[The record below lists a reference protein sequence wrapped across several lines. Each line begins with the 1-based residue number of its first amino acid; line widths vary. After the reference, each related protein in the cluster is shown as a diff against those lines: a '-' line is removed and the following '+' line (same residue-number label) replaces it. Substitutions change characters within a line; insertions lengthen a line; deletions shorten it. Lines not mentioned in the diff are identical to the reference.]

1 MIDDI
6 ILNALK
12 EDIGEGDH
20 SSLSCLKDT
29 DLGSAKLIVKENG
42 ILAGVEVAKRV
53 FELFDS
59 KLSIEVLIDDG
70 TEVEVGDI
78 VLEVSGKAQSI
89 LSTER
94 LVLNIMQR
102 MSGIATKTRKIAD
115 KIKGTGAQVLDTRK
129 TTPGIRQLEKMA
141 VVIGG
146 GMNHRFG
153 LYDMIMLKDN
163 HIDFVGGVRN
173 AIEKTKA
180 YVQAMDKPIDIE
192 FEIRTKA
199 ELMEAISTGGVQ
211 RILLDNFTPE
221 ALKELVPLIPD
232 SMESEASGGI
242 TESSILAYAETG
254 VDFISMGALTH
265 SVKSLDLSLKAYF

>member
-53 FELFDS
+53 FELYDS
-59 KLSIEVLIDDG
+59 KLSVEVLINDG
-70 TEVEVGDI
+70 AEVEVGDI

-102 MSGIATKTRKIAD
+102 MSGIATKTRRITD
-115 KIKGTGAQVLDTRK
+115 QIKGTGARVLDTRK

-146 GMNHRFG
+146 GMNHRVG

-192 FEIRTKA
+192 IEIRTKA

-221 ALKELVPLIPD
+221 ELKELVPLIPD

>member
-12 EDIGEGDH
+12 EDIGDGDH

-29 DLGSAKLIVKENG
+29 DLGTAKLIAKEKG

-53 FELFDS
+53 FELYDS
-59 KLSIEVLIDDG
+59 NLS
-70 TEVEVGDI
+70 TEVFLEDGSELAVGSI

-102 MSGIATKTRKIAD
+102 MSGIATKTRQIVNQ
-115 KIKGTGAQVLDTRK
+115 IKGTNARILDTRK
-129 TTPGIRQLEKMA
+129 TTPGMRQLEKMA

-163 HIDFVGGVRN
+163 HIDFAGGVRN
-173 AIEKTKA
+173 AIEQSKA
-180 YVQAMDKPIDIE
+180 YVQEMDKPVEIE
-192 FEIRTKA
+192 VEIRTKS
-199 ELMEAISTGGVQ
+199 ELIEAVSTGGIK
-211 RILLDNFTPE
+211 RILLDNFTPDE
-221 ALKELVPLIPD
+221 LRDLVPLIPD
-232 SMESEASGGI
+232 SIESEASGGI
-242 TESSILAYAETG
+242 TESTILDYAKTG

>member
-12 EDIGEGDH
+12 EDIGDGDH

-29 DLGSAKLIVKENG
+29 DLGTAKLIAKEKG

-53 FELFDS
+53 FELYDS
-59 KLSIEVLIDDG
+59 NLS
-70 TEVEVGDI
+70 TEVFLEDGSELAVGSL

-102 MSGIATKTRKIAD
+102 MSGIATKTRQIVNQ
-115 KIKGTGAQVLDTRK
+115 IKGTNARILDTRK

-163 HIDFVGGVRN
+163 HIDFAGGVRN
-173 AIEKTKA
+173 AIEQSKA
-180 YVQAMDKPIDIE
+180 YVQEMDKPVEIE
-192 FEIRTKA
+192 VEIRTKS
-199 ELMEAISTGGVQ
+199 ELIEAVSTGGIK
-211 RILLDNFTPE
+211 RILLDNFTPDE
-221 ALKELVPLIPD
+221 LRDLVPLIPD
-232 SMESEASGGI
+232 SIESEASGGI
-242 TESSILAYAETG
+242 TESTILDYAKTG

>member
-29 DLGSAKLIVKENG
+29 DLGSAKLIVKEKG

-53 FELFDS
+53 FELYDS
-59 KLSIEVLIDDG
+59 KLSVEVLINDG
-70 TEVEVGDI
+70 AEVEVGDI

-192 FEIRTKA
+192 IEIRTKA

-232 SMESEASGGI
+232 SIESEASGGI

>member
-12 EDIGEGDH
+12 EDIGDGDH

-29 DLGSAKLIVKENG
+29 DLGTAKLIAKEKG

-53 FELFDS
+53 FELYDS
-59 KLSIEVLIDDG
+59 NLS
-70 TEVEVGDI
+70 TEVFLEDGSEVTVGSI

-102 MSGIATKTRKIAD
+102 MSGIATKTRQIVNQ
-115 KIKGTGAQVLDTRK
+115 IKGTNARILDTRK

-163 HIDFVGGVRN
+163 HIDFAGGVRN
-173 AIEKTKA
+173 AIEQSKA
-180 YVQAMDKPIDIE
+180 YVQEMDKPVEIE
-192 FEIRTKA
+192 VEIRTKS
-199 ELMEAISTGGVQ
+199 ELIEAVSAGGIK
-211 RILLDNFTPE
+211 RILLDNFTPNE
-221 ALKELVPLIPD
+221 LRDLVPLIPD
-232 SMESEASGGI
+232 SIESEASGGI
-242 TESSILAYAETG
+242 TESTILDYAKTG

>member
-12 EDIGEGDH
+12 EDIGDGDH

-29 DLGSAKLIVKENG
+29 DLGTAKLIAKEKG

-53 FELFDS
+53 FELYDS
-59 KLSIEVLIDDG
+59 NLS
-70 TEVEVGDI
+70 TEVFLEDGSEVTVGSI

-102 MSGIATKTRKIAD
+102 MSGIATKTRQIVNQ
-115 KIKGTGAQVLDTRK
+115 IKGTNARILDTRK

-153 LYDMIMLKDN
+153 LFDMIMLKDN

-173 AIEKTKA
+173 AIEQSKA
-180 YVQAMDKPIDIE
+180 YVQEMDIPVEIE
-192 FEIRTKA
+192 VEIRTKS
-199 ELMEAISTGGVQ
+199 ELIEAVSTGGIK
-211 RILLDNFTPE
+211 RILLDNFTPNE
-221 ALKELVPLIPD
+221 LRDLVPLIPD
-232 SMESEASGGI
+232 SIESEASGGI
-242 TESSILAYAETG
+242 TESTILDYAKTG

>member
-29 DLGSAKLIVKENG
+29 DLGSAKLIVKEKG

-53 FELFDS
+53 FELYDPR
-59 KLSIEVLIDDG
+59 LSVEVLINDG
-70 TEVEVGDI
+70 VEVKFGDI
-78 VLEVSGKAQSI
+78 ILEVSGKAQSI

-94 LVLNIMQR
+94 LILNIMQR
-102 MSGIATKTRKIAD
+102 MSGIATKTRKIVD
-115 KIKGTGAQVLDTRK
+115 QIKGTGAQVLDTRK

-153 LYDMIMLKDN
+153 LYDMIMLRDN
-163 HIDFVGGVRN
+163 HIDFAGGVRN

-180 YVQAMDKPIDIE
+180 YVQAMEKPVDIE
-192 FEIRTKA
+192 VEIRTKA
-199 ELMEAISTGGVQ
+199 ELMEALSAGGIK

-221 ALKELVPLIPD
+221 SLKELVPLIPD
-232 SMESEASGGI
+232 SIESEASGGI

-265 SVKSLDLSLKAYF
+265 SVKSLDLSIKASF

>member
-20 SSLSCLKDT
+20 SSLSCLQDT
-29 DLGSAKLIVKENG
+29 DQGTAKLLVKENG
-42 ILAGVEVAKRV
+42 VLAGVEIAKRV
-53 FELFDS
+53 FELYDS
-59 KLSIEVLIDDG
+59 NLEIEVFIHDG
-70 TEVEVGDI
+70 AEVKVGDI
-78 VLEVSGKAQSI
+78 AFEVRGKAQSI

-102 MSGIATKTRKIAD
+102 MSGIATKTRKIVNQ
-115 KIKGTGAQVLDTRK
+115 IKDTGARVLDTRK

-173 AIEKTKA
+173 AIEKTTA
-180 YVQAMDKPIDIE
+180 YVQAMENPIDIE
-192 FEIRTKA
+192 IEIRTKA
-199 ELMEAISTGGVQ
+199 ELMEAISTGGIQ

-221 ALKELVPLIPD
+221 VLKELVTLIPD
-232 SMESEASGGI
+232 SIESEASGGI
-242 TESSILAYAETG
+242 TESSVRAFAETG

>member
-12 EDIGEGDH
+12 EDIGDGDH

-29 DLGSAKLIVKENG
+29 DLGTAKLIAKENG

-53 FELFDS
+53 FELYDS
-59 KLSIEVLIDDG
+59 NLS
-70 TEVEVGDI
+70 TEVFLEDGSEVAVGSI
-78 VLEVSGKAQSI
+78 VLEVSGKVQSI
-89 LSTER
+89 LCTER

-102 MSGIATKTRKIAD
+102 MSGIATKTRQIVNQ
-115 KIKGTGAQVLDTRK
+115 IKGTNARILDTRK

-163 HIDFVGGVRN
+163 HIDFAGGVRN
-173 AIEKTKA
+173 AIEQSKA
-180 YVQAMDKPIDIE
+180 YVQEMDKPVEIE
-192 FEIRTKA
+192 VEIRTKS
-199 ELMEAISTGGVQ
+199 ELIEAVSTGGIK
-211 RILLDNFTPE
+211 RILLDNFTPDE
-221 ALKELVPLIPD
+221 LRDLVPLIPD
-232 SMESEASGGI
+232 SIESEASGGI
-242 TESSILAYAETG
+242 TESTILDYAKTG

>member
-6 ILNALK
+6 IFNALK

-20 SSLSCLKDT
+20 SSLSCLQVT
-29 DLGSAKLIVKENG
+29 DLGTAKLIVKENG
-42 ILAGVEVAKRV
+42 VLAGVEVAKRV
-53 FELFDS
+53 FELYDS
-59 KLSIEVLIDDG
+59 TL
-70 TEVEVGDI
+70 EVEVFINDGAAVAVGDI
-78 VLEVSGKAQSI
+78 VLNVKGKAQSI

-102 MSGIATKTRKIAD
+102 MSGIATKTSKIVD
-115 KIKGTGAQVLDTRK
+115 KIKDTGARVLDTRK
-129 TTPGIRQLEKMA
+129 TTPGIRRLEKMA
-141 VVIGG
+141 VEIGG

-173 AIEKTKA
+173 AIEKTTA
-180 YVQAMDKPIDIE
+180 YVQAMDNPVDIE
-192 FEIRTKA
+192 IEIRTKK
-199 ELMEAISTGGVQ
+199 ELIEAISTGGIQ

-232 SMESEASGGI
+232 SIESEASGGI
-242 TESSILAYAETG
+242 TDASIRAYAETG

>member
-12 EDIGEGDH
+12 EDIGDGDH

-29 DLGSAKLIVKENG
+29 DLGTAKLIAKEKG

-53 FELFDS
+53 FELYDS
-59 KLSIEVLIDDG
+59 NLS
-70 TEVEVGDI
+70 TEVFLEDGSEVAVGSI

-102 MSGIATKTRKIAD
+102 MSGIATKTRQIVNQ
-115 KIKGTGAQVLDTRK
+115 IKGTNARILDTRK

-163 HIDFVGGVRN
+163 HIDFAGGVRN
-173 AIEKTKA
+173 AIEQSKA
-180 YVQAMDKPIDIE
+180 YVQEMDKPVEIE
-192 FEIRTKA
+192 VEIRTKS
-199 ELMEAISTGGVQ
+199 ELIEAVSTGGIK
-211 RILLDNFTPE
+211 RILLDNFTPDE
-221 ALKELVPLIPD
+221 LRDLVPLIPD
-232 SMESEASGGI
+232 SIESEASGGI
-242 TESSILAYAETG
+242 TESTILDYAKTG

>member
-6 ILNALK
+6 ILNALR
-12 EDIGEGDH
+12 EDIGDGDH
-20 SSLSCLKDT
+20 SSLSCLQAT
-29 DLGSAKLIVKENG
+29 DMGKAKLIAKEKG

-53 FELFDS
+53 FELYDS
-59 KLSIEVLIDDG
+59 KLSLEVFIDDG
-70 TEVEVGDI
+70 SEVEVGDI
-78 VLEVSGKAQSI
+78 ILEVSGKAQSI

-102 MSGIATKTRKIAD
+102 MSGIATKTNKIVN
-115 KIKGTGAQVLDTRK
+115 KIKGSGARVLDTRK

-163 HIDFVGGVRN
+163 HIDFVGGVVN
-173 AIEKTKA
+173 AIKKTKA
-180 YVQAMDKPIDIE
+180 YVQEMEKPVDIE
-192 FEIRTKA
+192 VEIRTKS
-199 ELMEAISTGGVQ
+199 ELLEAVSVGGIK
-211 RILLDNFTPE
+211 RILLDNFTPKT
-221 ALKELVPLIPD
+221 LKDLVPLIPN
-232 SMESEASGGI
+232 SIESEASGAI
-242 TESSILAYAETG
+242 TESTILAYAETG

>member
-12 EDIGEGDH
+12 EDIGDGDH

-29 DLGSAKLIVKENG
+29 DRGTAKLIAKENG

-53 FELFDS
+53 FELYDS
-59 KLSIEVLIDDG
+59 NLS
-70 TEVEVGDI
+70 TEVFLEDGSEVAVGSI
-78 VLEVSGKAQSI
+78 VLEVSGKVQSI
-89 LSTER
+89 LCTER

-102 MSGIATKTRKIAD
+102 MSGIATKTRQIVNQ
-115 KIKGTGAQVLDTRK
+115 IKGTNARILDTRK

-163 HIDFVGGVRN
+163 HIDFAGGVRN
-173 AIEKTKA
+173 AIEQSKA
-180 YVQAMDKPIDIE
+180 YVQEMDKPVEIE
-192 FEIRTKA
+192 VEIRTKS
-199 ELMEAISTGGVQ
+199 ELIEAVSTGGIK
-211 RILLDNFTPE
+211 RILLDNFTPDE
-221 ALKELVPLIPD
+221 LRDLVPLIPD
-232 SMESEASGGI
+232 SIESEASGGI
-242 TESSILAYAETG
+242 TESTILDYAKTG

>member
-1 MIDDI
+1 MITFSN
-6 ILNALK
+6 ILFQ
-12 EDIGEGDH
+12 
-20 SSLSCLKDT
+20 DT
-29 DLGSAKLIVKENG
+29 DQGTAKLLVKEHG
-42 ILAGVEVAKRV
+42 VLAGVEIAKRV
-53 FELFDS
+53 FELYDS
-59 KLSIEVLIDDG
+59 NLEIEVFIHDG
-70 TEVEVGDI
+70 AEVKVGDI
-78 VLEVSGKAQSI
+78 AFEVRGKAQSI

-102 MSGIATKTRKIAD
+102 MSGIATKTRKIVNQ
-115 KIKGTGAQVLDTRK
+115 IKGTGARVLDTRK

-173 AIEKTKA
+173 AIEKTTA
-180 YVQAMDKPIDIE
+180 YVQAMENPIDIE
-192 FEIRTKA
+192 IEIRTKA
-199 ELMEAISTGGVQ
+199 ELMEAISTGGIQ

-221 ALKELVPLIPD
+221 ALKELVALIPD
-232 SMESEASGGI
+232 SIESEASGGI
-242 TESSILAYAETG
+242 TESSVRAFAETG

>member
-12 EDIGEGDH
+12 EDIGDGDH

-29 DLGSAKLIVKENG
+29 DLGTAKLIAKENG

-53 FELFDS
+53 FELYDS
-59 KLSIEVLIDDG
+59 NLS
-70 TEVEVGDI
+70 TEVFLEDGSELAVGSI

-102 MSGIATKTRKIAD
+102 MSGIATKTRQIVNQ
-115 KIKGTGAQVLDTRK
+115 IKGTNARILDTRK

-163 HIDFVGGVRN
+163 HIDFAGGVRN
-173 AIEKTKA
+173 AIEQSKA
-180 YVQAMDKPIDIE
+180 YVQEMDKPVEIE
-192 FEIRTKA
+192 VEIRTKS
-199 ELMEAISTGGVQ
+199 ELIEAVSTGGIK
-211 RILLDNFTPE
+211 RILLDNFTPDE
-221 ALKELVPLIPD
+221 LRDLVPLIPD
-232 SMESEASGGI
+232 SIESEASGGI
-242 TESSILAYAETG
+242 TESTILDYAKTG

>member
-12 EDIGEGDH
+12 EDIGDGDH
-20 SSLSCLKDT
+20 SSLSCLKVT
-29 DLGSAKLIVKENG
+29 DLGTAKLIAKEKG

-53 FELFDS
+53 FELYDS
-59 KLSIEVLIDDG
+59 NLS
-70 TEVEVGDI
+70 TEVFLEDGSEVAVGSI

-102 MSGIATKTRKIAD
+102 MSGIATKTRQIVNQ
-115 KIKGTGAQVLDTRK
+115 IKGTNARILDTRK

-163 HIDFVGGVRN
+163 HIDFAGGVRN
-173 AIEKTKA
+173 AIEQSKA
-180 YVQAMDKPIDIE
+180 YVQEMDKPVEIE
-192 FEIRTKA
+192 VEIRTKS
-199 ELMEAISTGGVQ
+199 ELIEAVSAGGIK
-211 RILLDNFTPE
+211 RILLDNFTPNE
-221 ALKELVPLIPD
+221 LRDLVPLIPD
-232 SMESEASGGI
+232 SIESEASGGI
-242 TESSILAYAETG
+242 TESTILDYAKTG

>member
-12 EDIGEGDH
+12 EDIGDGDH

-29 DLGSAKLIVKENG
+29 DLGTAKLIAKEKG

-53 FELFDS
+53 FELYDS
-59 KLSIEVLIDDG
+59 DLS
-70 TEVEVGDI
+70 TEVFLEDGSEVTVGSI

-102 MSGIATKTRKIAD
+102 MSGIATKTRQIVNQ
-115 KIKGTGAQVLDTRK
+115 IKGTNARILDTRK

-163 HIDFVGGVRN
+163 HIDFAGGVRN
-173 AIEKTKA
+173 AIMQSKA
-180 YVQAMDKPIDIE
+180 YVQEMDKPVEIE
-192 FEIRTKA
+192 VEIRTKS
-199 ELMEAISTGGVQ
+199 ELIEALSAGGIK
-211 RILLDNFTPE
+211 RILLDNFTPNE
-221 ALKELVPLIPD
+221 LRDLVPLIPD
-232 SMESEASGGI
+232 SIESEASGGI
-242 TESSILAYAETG
+242 TESTILDYAKTG

>member
-20 SSLSCLKDT
+20 SSLSCLQDT
-29 DLGSAKLIVKENG
+29 DQGTAKLLVKENG
-42 ILAGVEVAKRV
+42 VLAGVEIAKRV
-53 FELFDS
+53 FELYDS
-59 KLSIEVLIDDG
+59 NLEIEVFIHDG
-70 TEVEVGDI
+70 AEVKVGDI
-78 VLEVSGKAQSI
+78 ALEVRGKAQSI

-102 MSGIATKTRKIAD
+102 MSGIATKTRKIVNQ
-115 KIKGTGAQVLDTRK
+115 IKGTGAHVLDTRK

-173 AIEKTKA
+173 AIEKTTA
-180 YVQAMDKPIDIE
+180 YVQAMENPIDIE
-192 FEIRTKA
+192 IEIRTKA
-199 ELMEAISTGGVQ
+199 ELMEAISTGGIQ

-221 ALKELVPLIPD
+221 TLKELVALIPD
-232 SMESEASGGI
+232 SIESEASGGI
-242 TESSILAYAETG
+242 TESSVRAFAETG

>member
-6 ILNALK
+6 ILNALR
-12 EDIGEGDH
+12 EDIGDGDH

-29 DLGSAKLIVKENG
+29 DLGSAKLIVKEKG
-42 ILAGVEVAKRV
+42 VLAGVEVAKRV
-53 FELFDS
+53 FELYDTN
-59 KLSIEVLIDDG
+59 LSVEVLIDDG
-70 TEVEVGDI
+70 TEVEAGD
-78 VLEVSGKAQSI
+78 VALELSGRAQSI

-102 MSGIATKTRKIAD
+102 MSGIATKTRRITD
-115 KIKGTGAQVLDTRK
+115 QIKGTRAQVLDTRK

-180 YVQAMDKPIDIE
+180 YVRAMDKPIDIE
-192 FEIRTKA
+192 IEIRTKA

-232 SMESEASGGI
+232 SIESEASGGI

>member
-29 DLGSAKLIVKENG
+29 DLGSAKLIVKEKG

-53 FELFDS
+53 FELYDS
-59 KLSIEVLIDDG
+59 KLSVEVLINDG
-70 TEVEVGDI
+70 AEVEVGDI

-115 KIKGTGAQVLDTRK
+115 KIKGTRAQVLDTRK

-192 FEIRTKA
+192 IEIRTKA
-199 ELMEAISTGGVQ
+199 ELMEAISLGGVQ

-232 SMESEASGGI
+232 SIESEASGGI

>member
-12 EDIGEGDH
+12 EDIGDGDH

-29 DLGSAKLIVKENG
+29 DRGTAKLIAKENG

-53 FELFDS
+53 FELYDS
-59 KLSIEVLIDDG
+59 NLS
-70 TEVEVGDI
+70 TEVFLEDGSEVAVGSI
-78 VLEVSGKAQSI
+78 VLEVSGKVQSI
-89 LSTER
+89 LCTER

-102 MSGIATKTRKIAD
+102 MSGIATKTRQIVNQ
-115 KIKGTGAQVLDTRK
+115 IKGTNARILDTRK

-163 HIDFVGGVRN
+163 HIDFAGGVRN
-173 AIEKTKA
+173 AIEQSKA
-180 YVQAMDKPIDIE
+180 YVQEMDKPVEIE
-192 FEIRTKA
+192 VEIRTKS
-199 ELMEAISTGGVQ
+199 ELIEAVSTGGIK
-211 RILLDNFTPE
+211 RILLDNFTPDE
-221 ALKELVPLIPD
+221 LRDLVPLIPD
-232 SMESEASGGI
+232 SIESEASGGI
-242 TESSILAYAETG
+242 TELTILDYAKTG

>member
-29 DLGSAKLIVKENG
+29 DLGSAKLIVKEKG

-53 FELFDS
+53 FELYDPR
-59 KLSIEVLIDDG
+59 LSVEVLINDG
-70 TEVEVGDI
+70 VEVKFGDI
-78 VLEVSGKAQSI
+78 ILEVSGKAQSI

-94 LVLNIMQR
+94 LILNIMQR
-102 MSGIATKTRKIAD
+102 MSGIATKTRKIVD
-115 KIKGTGAQVLDTRK
+115 QIKGTGAQVLDTRK

-180 YVQAMDKPIDIE
+180 YVQAMEKPVDIE
-192 FEIRTKA
+192 VEIRTKA
-199 ELMEAISTGGVQ
+199 ELMEALSAGGIK

-221 ALKELVPLIPD
+221 SLKELVPLIPD
-232 SMESEASGGI
+232 SIESEASGGI

-265 SVKSLDLSLKAYF
+265 SVKSLDLSLKASF

>member
-20 SSLSCLKDT
+20 SSLSCLQDT
-29 DLGSAKLIVKENG
+29 DQGTAKLLVKENG
-42 ILAGVEVAKRV
+42 VLAGVEIAKRV
-53 FELFDS
+53 FELYDS
-59 KLSIEVLIDDG
+59 NLEIEVFIHDG
-70 TEVEVGDI
+70 AEVKVGDI
-78 VLEVSGKAQSI
+78 ALEVRGKAQSI

-102 MSGIATKTRKIAD
+102 MSGIATKTRKIVNQ
-115 KIKGTGAQVLDTRK
+115 IKGSGARVLDTRK

-173 AIEKTKA
+173 AIEKTTA
-180 YVQAMDKPIDIE
+180 YVQAMENPIDIE
-192 FEIRTKA
+192 IEIRTKA
-199 ELMEAISTGGVQ
+199 ELMEAISTGGIQ

-221 ALKELVPLIPD
+221 VLKELVTLIPD
-232 SMESEASGGI
+232 SIESEASGGI
-242 TESSILAYAETG
+242 TESSVRAFAETG

>member
-6 ILNALK
+6 ILNAFK

-20 SSLSCLKDT
+20 SSLSCLQDT
-29 DLGSAKLIVKENG
+29 DQGSAKLLVKENG
-42 ILAGVEVAKRV
+42 VLAGIEIAKRV
-53 FELFDS
+53 FELYDS
-59 KLSIEVLIDDG
+59 NLEIEVFIHDG
-70 TEVEVGDI
+70 AEVKVGDI
-78 VLEVSGKAQSI
+78 ALEVRGKAQSI

-102 MSGIATKTRKIAD
+102 MSGIATKTRKIVNQ
-115 KIKGTGAQVLDTRK
+115 IKGTGARVLDTRK

-173 AIEKTKA
+173 AIEKTTA
-180 YVQAMDKPIDIE
+180 YVQAVENPIDIE
-192 FEIRTKA
+192 IEIRTKA
-199 ELMEAISTGGVQ
+199 ELMEAISTGGIQ

-221 ALKELVPLIPD
+221 VLKELVTLIPD
-232 SMESEASGGI
+232 SIESEASGGI
-242 TESSILAYAETG
+242 TESSVRAFAETG

>member
-29 DLGSAKLIVKENG
+29 DLGSAKLIVKEKG

-53 FELFDS
+53 FELYDS
-59 KLSIEVLIDDG
+59 KLSLEVLIEDG
-70 TEVEVGDI
+70 TDVEAGD
-78 VLEVSGKAQSI
+78 VAFELSGKAQSI

-102 MSGIATKTRKIAD
+102 MSGIATKTRRITD
-115 KIKGTGAQVLDTRK
+115 QIKGTGARVLDTRK

-141 VVIGG
+141 VAIGG

-153 LYDMIMLKDN
+153 LFDMIMLKDN

-180 YVQAMDKPIDIE
+180 YVQDMDKPIDIE
-192 FEIRTKA
+192 IEIRTKA

-232 SMESEASGGI
+232 SIESEASGGI

>member
-6 ILNALK
+6 ILNALR
-12 EDIGEGDH
+12 EDIGDGDH
-20 SSLSCLKDT
+20 SSLSCLQAT
-29 DLGSAKLIVKENG
+29 DMGKAKLIVKEKG

-53 FELFDS
+53 FELYDS
-59 KLSIEVLIDDG
+59 KLSLEVFIDDG
-70 TEVEVGDI
+70 SEVEVGDI

-102 MSGIATKTRKIAD
+102 MSGIASKTRKIVNQ
-115 KIKGTGAQVLDTRK
+115 IKGTGARVLDTRK

-163 HIDFVGGVRN
+163 HIDFVGGVVH
-173 AIEKTKA
+173 AIEKTKV
-180 YVQAMDKPIDIE
+180 YVQEMEKPVDIE
-192 FEIRTKA
+192 VEIRTKS
-199 ELMEAISTGGVQ
+199 ELLEAVSVGGVK

-221 ALKELVPLIPD
+221 ALKDLVRLIPD
-232 SMESEASGGI
+232 SIESEASGGI
-242 TESSILAYAETG
+242 TESTILAYAETG

-265 SVKSLDLSLKAYF
+265 SVKSLDLSLKANF

>member
-20 SSLSCLKDT
+20 SSLSCLQDT
-29 DLGSAKLIVKENG
+29 DQGTAKLLVKENG
-42 ILAGVEVAKRV
+42 VLAGVEIAKRV
-53 FELFDS
+53 FELYDS
-59 KLSIEVLIDDG
+59 NLEIEVFIHDG
-70 TEVEVGDI
+70 AEVKVGDI
-78 VLEVSGKAQSI
+78 ALEVRGKAQSI

-102 MSGIATKTRKIAD
+102 MSGIATKTRKIVNQ
-115 KIKGTGAQVLDTRK
+115 IKGTGAHVLDTRK

-173 AIEKTKA
+173 AIEKTTA
-180 YVQAMDKPIDIE
+180 YVQAMENPIDIE
-192 FEIRTKA
+192 IEIRTKA
-199 ELMEAISTGGVQ
+199 ELMEAISTGGIQ

-221 ALKELVPLIPD
+221 ALKELVAVIPD
-232 SMESEASGGI
+232 SIESEASGGI
-242 TESSILAYAETG
+242 TESSVRAFAETG

>member
-1 MIDDI
+1 
-6 ILNALK
+6 LNALK

-20 SSLSCLKDT
+20 SSLSCLQVT
-29 DLGSAKLIVKENG
+29 DLGTAKLIVKENG
-42 ILAGVEVAKRV
+42 VLAGVEVAKRV
-53 FELFDS
+53 FELYDS
-59 KLSIEVLIDDG
+59 TL
-70 TEVEVGDI
+70 EVEVFINDGAAVAVGDI
-78 VLEVSGKAQSI
+78 VLNVKGKAQSI

-102 MSGIATKTRKIAD
+102 MSGIATKTSKIVD
-115 KIKGTGAQVLDTRK
+115 KIKDTGARVLDTRK
-129 TTPGIRQLEKMA
+129 TTPGIRRLEKMA
-141 VVIGG
+141 VEIGG

-163 HIDFVGGVRN
+163 HIDFVGGVQN
-173 AIEKTKA
+173 AIEKTRA
-180 YVQAMDKPIDIE
+180 YVQAMDNPVDIE
-192 FEIRTKA
+192 IEIRTKK
-199 ELMEAISTGGVQ
+199 ELIEAISTGGIQ

-232 SMESEASGGI
+232 SIESEASGGI
-242 TESSILAYAETG
+242 TDASIRAYAETG

>member
-12 EDIGEGDH
+12 EDIGDGDH

-29 DLGSAKLIVKENG
+29 DLGTAKLIAKEKG

-53 FELFDS
+53 FELYDS
-59 KLSIEVLIDDG
+59 NLS
-70 TEVEVGDI
+70 TEVFLEDGSEVAVGSI
-78 VLEVSGKAQSI
+78 VLEVSGKVQSI
-89 LSTER
+89 LCTER

-102 MSGIATKTRKIAD
+102 MSGIATKTRQIVNQ
-115 KIKGTGAQVLDTRK
+115 IKGTNARILDTRK

-163 HIDFVGGVRN
+163 HIDFAGGVRN
-173 AIEKTKA
+173 AIEQSKA
-180 YVQAMDKPIDIE
+180 YVQEMDKPVEIE
-192 FEIRTKA
+192 VEIRTKS
-199 ELMEAISTGGVQ
+199 ELIEAVSTGGIK
-211 RILLDNFTPE
+211 RILLDNFTPDE
-221 ALKELVPLIPD
+221 LRDLVPLIPD
-232 SMESEASGGI
+232 SIESEASGGI
-242 TESSILAYAETG
+242 TESTILDYAKTG

>member
-12 EDIGEGDH
+12 EDIGDGDH

-29 DLGSAKLIVKENG
+29 DLGTAKLIAKEKG

-53 FELFDS
+53 FELYDS
-59 KLSIEVLIDDG
+59 NLS
-70 TEVEVGDI
+70 TEVFLEDGSEVTIGSI

-102 MSGIATKTRKIAD
+102 MSGIATKTRQIVNQ
-115 KIKGTGAQVLDTRK
+115 IKGTNARILDTRK

-163 HIDFVGGVRN
+163 HIDFAGGVRN
-173 AIEKTKA
+173 AIEQSKA
-180 YVQAMDKPIDIE
+180 YVQEMDKPVEIE
-192 FEIRTKA
+192 VEIRTKS
-199 ELMEAISTGGVQ
+199 ELIQAVSAGGIK
-211 RILLDNFTPE
+211 RILLDNFTPNE
-221 ALKELVPLIPD
+221 LRDLVPLIPD
-232 SMESEASGGI
+232 SIESEASGGI
-242 TESSILAYAETG
+242 TESTILDYAKTG

>member
-12 EDIGEGDH
+12 EDIGDGDH

-29 DLGSAKLIVKENG
+29 DFGTAKLIVKEKG
-42 ILAGVEVAKRV
+42 ILAGVEIAKRV
-53 FELFDS
+53 FELYDS
-59 KLSIEVLIDDG
+59 NLSIEVFLKDG
-70 TEVEVGDI
+70 SEVSVGD
-78 VLEVSGKAQSI
+78 VALQVKGKAQSI

-102 MSGIATKTRKIAD
+102 MSGIATNTRKIVEQ
-115 KIKGTGAQVLDTRK
+115 IKGTGARVLDTRK

-163 HIDFVGGVRN
+163 HIDFAGGVQN

-180 YVQAMDKPIDIE
+180 YVQAMDKPLDVEI
-192 FEIRTKA
+192 EIRTKA
-199 ELMEAISTGGVQ
+199 ELMEVISIGGVK

-221 ALKELVPLIPD
+221 ALKDLVPLIPE
-232 SMESEASGGI
+232 SIESEASGGI
-242 TESSILAYAETG
+242 TEESILDYAKTG

>member
-6 ILNALK
+6 ILNALR
-12 EDIGEGDH
+12 EDIGDGDH

-29 DLGSAKLIVKENG
+29 DLGSAKLIVKEKG
-42 ILAGVEVAKRV
+42 VLAGVEVAKRV
-53 FELFDS
+53 FELYDTN
-59 KLSIEVLIDDG
+59 LSVEVLIDDG
-70 TEVEVGDI
+70 TEVEAGD
-78 VLEVSGKAQSI
+78 VALELSGRAQSI

-102 MSGIATKTRKIAD
+102 MSGIATKTRRITD
-115 KIKGTGAQVLDTRK
+115 QIKGTRAQVLDTRK

-192 FEIRTKA
+192 IEIRTKA

-232 SMESEASGGI
+232 SIESEASGGI

>member
-20 SSLSCLKDT
+20 SSLSCLQDT
-29 DLGSAKLIVKENG
+29 DQGTAKLLVKENG
-42 ILAGVEVAKRV
+42 VLAGVEIAKRV
-53 FELFDS
+53 FELYDS
-59 KLSIEVLIDDG
+59 NLEIEVFIHDG
-70 TEVEVGDI
+70 AEVKVGDI
-78 VLEVSGKAQSI
+78 ALEVRGKAQSI

-102 MSGIATKTRKIAD
+102 MSGIATKTRKIVNQ
-115 KIKGTGAQVLDTRK
+115 IKGTGAHVLDTRK

-173 AIEKTKA
+173 AIEKTTA
-180 YVQAMDKPIDIE
+180 YVQAMENPIDIE
-192 FEIRTKA
+192 IEIRTKA
-199 ELMEAISTGGVQ
+199 ELMEAISTGGIQ

-221 ALKELVPLIPD
+221 VLKELVTLIPD
-232 SMESEASGGI
+232 SIESEASGGI
-242 TESSILAYAETG
+242 TESSVRAFAETG

>member
-12 EDIGEGDH
+12 EDIGDGDH

-29 DLGSAKLIVKENG
+29 DLGTAKLIAKEKG

-53 FELFDS
+53 FELYDS
-59 KLSIEVLIDDG
+59 DLSIEVFFKDG
-70 TEVEVGDI
+70 SEVAVGNI

-102 MSGIATKTRKIAD
+102 MSGIATKTRQIVD
-115 KIKGTGAQVLDTRK
+115 QIKDTNARILDTRK

-173 AIEKTKA
+173 AIEQSKV
-180 YVQAMDKPIDIE
+180 YVQEMDKPVEIE
-192 FEIRTKA
+192 VEIRTKS
-199 ELMEAISTGGVQ
+199 ELIEAVSTGGIK
-211 RILLDNFTPE
+211 RILLDNFTPDE
-221 ALKELVPLIPD
+221 LRDLVPLIPD
-232 SMESEASGGI
+232 SIESEASGGI
-242 TESSILAYAETG
+242 TESTILDYAKTG

>member
-12 EDIGEGDH
+12 EDIGDGDH

-29 DLGSAKLIVKENG
+29 DLGTAKLIAKEKG

-53 FELFDS
+53 FELYDS
-59 KLSIEVLIDDG
+59 NLS
-70 TEVEVGDI
+70 TEVFLEDGSEVAVGSI
-78 VLEVSGKAQSI
+78 VLEVSGKVQSI
-89 LSTER
+89 LCTER

-102 MSGIATKTRKIAD
+102 MSGIATKTRQIVNQ
-115 KIKGTGAQVLDTRK
+115 IKGTNARILDTRK
-129 TTPGIRQLEKMA
+129 TTPGIRQLEKMS

-163 HIDFVGGVRN
+163 HIDFAGGVRN
-173 AIEKTKA
+173 AIEQSKA
-180 YVQAMDKPIDIE
+180 YVQEMDKPVEIE
-192 FEIRTKA
+192 VEIRTKS
-199 ELMEAISTGGVQ
+199 ELIEAVSAGGIK
-211 RILLDNFTPE
+211 RILLDNFTPNE
-221 ALKELVPLIPD
+221 LRDLVPLIPD
-232 SMESEASGGI
+232 SIESEASGGI
-242 TESSILAYAETG
+242 TESTILDYAKTG

>member
-20 SSLSCLKDT
+20 SSLSCLQDT
-29 DLGSAKLIVKENG
+29 DQGTAKLLVKENG
-42 ILAGVEVAKRV
+42 VLAGVEIAKRV
-53 FELFDS
+53 FELYDS
-59 KLSIEVLIDDG
+59 NLEIEVFIHDG
-70 TEVEVGDI
+70 AEVKVGDI
-78 VLEVSGKAQSI
+78 ALEVRGKAQSI

-102 MSGIATKTRKIAD
+102 MSGIATKTRKIVNQ
-115 KIKGTGAQVLDTRK
+115 IKGTGAHVLDTRK

-173 AIEKTKA
+173 AIEKTTA
-180 YVQAMDKPIDIE
+180 YVQAMENPIDIE
-192 FEIRTKA
+192 IEIRTKA
-199 ELMEAISTGGVQ
+199 ELMEAISTGGIQ

-221 ALKELVPLIPD
+221 ALKELVALIPD
-232 SMESEASGGI
+232 SIESEASGGI
-242 TESSILAYAETG
+242 TESSVRAFAETG